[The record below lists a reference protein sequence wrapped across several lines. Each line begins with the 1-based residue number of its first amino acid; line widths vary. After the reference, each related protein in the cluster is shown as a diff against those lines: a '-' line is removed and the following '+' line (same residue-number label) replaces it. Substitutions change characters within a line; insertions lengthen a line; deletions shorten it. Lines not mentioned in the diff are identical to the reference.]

1 MTLTLDFSPEE
12 ESLLR
17 EKAARQGQDV
27 STYATG
33 VLRRD
38 LNILPVDE
46 ELAEGK
52 SLTDSRLREENK

>member
-12 ESLLR
+12 EALLR

-52 SLTDSRLREENK
+52 SLTDFRLREENK